1 MRCELDGMVDVG
13 SGVRDGRASGI
24 GPHHDAYRH
33 AEPPVTTLST
43 LIDPASESFAA
54 NTAHNR
60 ALAAELGDR
69 TAISARGG
77 SDAHR
82 DRHVAR
88 GKLLPR
94 DRVQRLLDPG
104 SPFLEIG
111 ALAANGMYEDGAP
124 GAGVIAGVGRVQ
136 GRECLI
142 LANDPTV
149 KGGAYFPMTV
159 KKHLRAQEIA
169 LENKLPC
176 LYLVDSGGANLPHQA
191 EVFPDR
197 DHFGRIFYNQAQ
209 MSAAGIPQI
218 ACVMGSCT
226 AGGAYVPAMSDET
239 VIVRNQ
245 GTIFLA
251 GPPLVK
257 AATGEVISAEELGGA
272 ETHGRKS
279 GVVDHVAE
287 NDEHALLIVRDIV
300 DTLNRPKAVDL
311 DVREPRPPKFSPD
324 ELYGIVPQDVRAPYD
339 VREVIARIVDGS
351 QFHEFKALYGT
362 TLVCGFAHIWGMP
375 VAILANNGVLFSE
388 SALKGAHFI
397 ELACQRR
404 VPLLFL
410 QNISGFMVGGK
421 YEAEGIAKNGAKLVT
436 AVATAQVPKVTVLIG
451 GSFGAGNYGMCGRAY
466 QPRFL
471 FTWPNARISVMGGE
485 QGASVLATVHR
496 DADSWTPEQAEA
508 FKAPIRQKYEDEGNP
523 YYATARLWDDGI
535 IDPAQTRDVLGLAFS
550 ATLNAP
556 IAESATFGLFR
567 M

>member
-1 MRCELDGMVDVG
+1 M
-13 SGVRDGRASGI
+13 
-24 GPHHDAYRH
+24 
-33 AEPPVTTLST
+33 TTLST
-43 LIDPASESFAA
+43 LVDASSDNFAA
-54 NTAHNR
+54 NAAHNR
-60 ALAAELGDR
+60 ALAAELR
-69 TAISARGG
+69 RKVAATSLGG
-77 SDAHR
+77 SAQHR

-94 DRVQRLLDPG
+94 DRVHRLLDPA

-111 ALAANGMYEDGAP
+111 QLAANGLYGDGAP
-124 GAGVIAGVGRVQ
+124 GAGLIAGIGRVS
-136 GRECLI
+136 GRECMI
-142 LANDPTV
+142 VANDPTV

-169 LENKLPC
+169 RENRLPC

-209 MSAAGIPQI
+209 MSAEGIPQI

-257 AATGEVISAEELGGA
+257 AATGEVISAELLGGA

-287 NDEHALLIVRDIV
+287 NDSHALQIVRDIV
-300 DTLNRPKAVDL
+300 GTLNCVKTIDIDIATPL
-311 DVREPRPPKFSPD
+311 PPRFD
-324 ELYGIVPQDVRAPYD
+324 AAEIYGIVPQDVRAPYD
-339 VREVIARIVDGS
+339 VREVIARLVDAS
-351 QFHEFKALYGT
+351 ELHAFKPLYGT
-362 TLVCGFAHIWGMP
+362 TLVCGFARIWGIP

-436 AVATAQVPKVTVLIG
+436 AVATAGVPKITVLIG

-485 QGASVLATVHR
+485 QAASVLATVHR
-496 DADSWTPEQAEA
+496 DAESWTPAQAEA
-508 FKAPIRQKYEDEGNP
+508 FKAPIRQTYETEGNP

-535 IDPAQTRDVLGLAFS
+535 IDPVQTRDVLGLAFS

-556 IAESATFGLFR
+556 IPARAQFGVFR

>member
-1 MRCELDGMVDVG
+1 M
-13 SGVRDGRASGI
+13 
-24 GPHHDAYRH
+24 
-33 AEPPVTTLST
+33 TTLPT
-43 LIDPASESFAA
+43 LVDPASDTFRTNA
-54 NTAHNR
+54 AHNR
-60 ALAAELGDR
+60 ALAEDLRARIAAAALG
-69 TAISARGG
+69 GPEK
-77 SDAHR
+77 HR
-82 DRHVAR
+82 ARHVER

-94 DRVQRLLDPG
+94 DRIHRLLDPG
-104 SPFLEIG
+104 SPFLEVG
-111 ALAANGMYEDGAP
+111 ALAANGMYKDEAP
-124 GAGVIAGVGRVQ
+124 AAGVIAGIGRVS
-136 GRECLI
+136 GRECMI
-142 LANDPTV
+142 VANDPTV

-169 LENKLPC
+169 RENRLPC
-176 LYLVDSGGANLPHQA
+176 IYLVDSGGANLPHQA

-209 MSAAGIPQI
+209 MSAEGIPQI

-272 ETHGRKS
+272 DTHGRKS

-287 NDEHALLIVRDIV
+287 NDEHALLIVREIV
-300 DTLNRPKAVDL
+300 ATLGNISRPFVPSEVEGRVSTALDTNGVERQA
-311 DVREPRPPKFSPD
+311 PRPPKYDPAD
-324 ELYGIVPQDVRAPYD
+324 LYGIVPTDVRAPYD
-339 VREVIARIVDGS
+339 VHEVIARIVDGS
-351 QFHEFKALYGT
+351 ELHEFKPLYGT
-362 TLVCGFAHIWGMP
+362 TLVCGFARIWGMP

-421 YEAEGIAKNGAKLVT
+421 YEAEGIAKHGAKLVT
-436 AVATAQVPKVTVLIG
+436 AVATASVPKITLLIG

-485 QGASVLATVHR
+485 QAASVLATVHR
-496 DADSWTPEQAEA
+496 DAETWTPEQAEA

-523 YYATARLWDDGI
+523 YFATARLWDDGI
-535 IDPAQTRDVLGLAFS
+535 IDPVQTRDVLGLAVA

-556 IAESATFGLFR
+556 IPERARFGLFR

>member
-1 MRCELDGMVDVG
+1 M
-13 SGVRDGRASGI
+13 
-24 GPHHDAYRH
+24 
-33 AEPPVTTLST
+33 TLPT
-43 LIDPASESFAA
+43 LIDPASEAFRATA
-54 NTAHNR
+54 AHNR
-60 ALAAELGDR
+60 ALAAELR
-69 TAISARGG
+69 AKVAQSALGG
-77 SDAHR
+77 SQAHR

-94 DRVQRLLDPG
+94 DRVFRLLDPG
-104 SPFLEIG
+104 SPFLEVG
-111 ALAANGMYEDGAP
+111 ALAANGHYGDDAP
-124 GAGVIAGVGRVQ
+124 GAGMICGIGRVS
-136 GRECLI
+136 GRECMI
-142 LANDPTV
+142 VANDPTV
-149 KGGAYFPMTV
+149 KGGAYFPLTV

-169 LENKLPC
+169 RENRLPC
-176 LYLVDSGGANLPHQA
+176 IYLVDSGGANLPHQA

-209 MSAAGIPQI
+209 MSAEGIPQI

-257 AATGEVISAEELGGA
+257 AATGEEISAEDLGGGDL
-272 ETHGRKS
+272 HGRKS

-300 DTLNRPKAVDL
+300 ATLNRPKLAV
-311 DVREPRPPKFSPD
+311 VEMATPCPPVHDPE
-324 ELYGIVPQDVRAPYD
+324 ELYGIVPTDVRAPYD
-339 VREVIARIVDGS
+339 VHEVIARIVDGS
-351 QFHEFKALYGT
+351 DFHEFKKLYGS
-362 TLVCGFAHIWGMP
+362 TLVCGFAHIWGIP

-388 SALKGAHFI
+388 SAQKGAHFI
-397 ELACQRR
+397 ELACQRG

-421 YEAEGIAKNGAKLVT
+421 YEAEGIAKHGAKLVM
-436 AVATAQVPKVTVLIG
+436 AVANAQVPKITVLIG

-485 QGASVLATVHR
+485 QAAAVLATVHR
-496 DADSWTPEQAEA
+496 DAERWTPEEAEG
-508 FKAPIRQKYEDEGNP
+508 FKAPIRQRYEDEGNP
-523 YYATARLWDDGI
+523 YFATARLWDDGI

-556 IAESATFGLFR
+556 IPDRARFGIFR

>member
-1 MRCELDGMVDVG
+1 M
-13 SGVRDGRASGI
+13 
-24 GPHHDAYRH
+24 
-33 AEPPVTTLST
+33 TTLST
-43 LIDPASESFAA
+43 LIDPASDSFAVNA
-54 NTAHNR
+54 AHNR
-60 ALAAELGDR
+60 SLAAELR
-69 TAISARGG
+69 RRVAATALGG
-77 SDAHR
+77 SAQHR
-82 DRHVAR
+82 ERHIAR

-94 DRVQRLLDPG
+94 DRVHRLLDPG

-111 ALAANGMYEDGAP
+111 QLAANGMYDDSAP
-124 GAGVIAGVGRVQ
+124 GAGVIAGIGRVC

-169 LENKLPC
+169 RENRLPC

-209 MSAAGIPQI
+209 MSAEGIPQI
-218 ACVMGSCT
+218 ACVLGSCT

-239 VIVRNQ
+239 VIVRDQ

-257 AATGEVISAEELGGA
+257 AATGEVISAEQLGGA
-272 ETHGRKS
+272 QTHGRKS

-287 NDEHALLIVRDIV
+287 NDSHALQIVRDIV
-300 DTLNRPKAVDL
+300 ATLNRVKSVDI
-311 DVREPRPPKFSPD
+311 DIAAPRPPRFD
-324 ELYGIVPQDVRAPYD
+324 AAELYGIVPQDVRAPYD
-339 VREVIARIVDGS
+339 VHEVIARLVDGS
-351 QFHEFKALYGT
+351 ELHAFKPLYGS
-362 TLVCGFAHIWGMP
+362 TLVCGFARIWGMP
-375 VAILANNGVLFSE
+375 VAILANNGVLFSQ

-436 AVATAQVPKVTVLIG
+436 AVATASVPKITVLIG

-471 FTWPNARISVMGGE
+471 FSWPNARISVMGGE
-485 QGASVLATVHR
+485 QAAAVLATVHR
-496 DADSWTPEQAEA
+496 DAESWTAEQAET
-508 FKAPIRQKYEDEGNP
+508 FKAPIRQRYEDEGNP
-523 YYATARLWDDGI
+523 YYATARLWDDGV
-535 IDPAQTRDVLGLAFS
+535 IDPIQTRNVLGLAFS

-556 IAESATFGLFR
+556 IPERAQFGVFR

>member
-1 MRCELDGMVDVG
+1 MTRI
-13 SGVRDGRASGI
+13 AS
-24 GPHHDAYRH
+24 
-33 AEPPVTTLST
+33 
-43 LIDPASESFAA
+43 LIDPGSQAFQTNA
-54 NTAHNR
+54 AHNR
-60 ALAAELGDR
+60 GLADDLRARIAKTAL
-69 TAISARGG
+69 GG
-77 SDAHR
+77 SAASR
-82 DRHVAR
+82 ERHTSR

-94 DRVQRLLDPG
+94 DRVHRLLDPG
-104 SPFLEIG
+104 SPFLEVG
-111 ALAANGMYEDGAP
+111 ALAAGGMYDGEAP
-124 GAGVIAGVGRVQ
+124 GAGVICGVGRVS
-136 GRECLI
+136 GREVMI
-142 LANDPTV
+142 VANDPTV

-169 LENKLPC
+169 QQNRLPC
-176 LYLVDSGGANLPHQA
+176 VYLVDSGGANLPHQS

-197 DHFGRIFYNQAQ
+197 EHFGRIFFNQAQ
-209 MSAAGIPQI
+209 MSAEGIPQI

-239 VIVRNQ
+239 VIVRDQ

-257 AATGEVISAEELGGA
+257 AATGEVISAEDLGGA
-272 ETHGRKS
+272 EVHGRRS

-287 NDEHALLIVRDIV
+287 DDQHALLIVRDIV
-300 DTLNRPKAVDL
+300 ATLNAPKQVDIDVQAPRTPLL
-311 DVREPRPPKFSPD
+311 DPED
-324 ELYGIVPQDVRAPYD
+324 LYGVIPSDVRAPYD
-339 VREVIARIVDGS
+339 VREVIGRIVDGS
-351 QFHEFKALYGT
+351 EMHEFKALYGA
-362 TLVCGFAHIWGMP
+362 TLVCGFARIWGMP

-404 VPLLFL
+404 IPLLFL
-410 QNISGFMVGGK
+410 QNISGFMVGGR

-436 AVATAQVPKVTVLIG
+436 AVATASVPKITVLIG

-466 QPRFL
+466 SPRFL

-485 QGASVLATVHR
+485 QAASVLATVHR
-496 DADSWTPEQAEA
+496 DADRWSPEEAEA

-523 YYATARLWDDGI
+523 YFATARLWDDGI

-556 IAESATFGLFR
+556 IPERARFGVFR